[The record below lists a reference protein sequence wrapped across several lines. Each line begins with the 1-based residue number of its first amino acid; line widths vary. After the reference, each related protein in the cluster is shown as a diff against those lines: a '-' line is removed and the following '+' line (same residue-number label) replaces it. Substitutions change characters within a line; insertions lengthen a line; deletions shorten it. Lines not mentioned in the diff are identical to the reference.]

1 MSILSSF
8 VIRATGIPDKKYLR
22 DPVIKRCYKRLSR
35 RVPALMTGRL
45 LCILGSGYV
54 SMALEQ
60 PDMHCITQSAA
71 VVCYVRHFTD
81 AVPVYVF
88 RAKHRLQVLPG
99 SAYECSFQYST

>member
-35 RVPALMTGRL
+35 RVPALMTGWL

-60 PDMHCITQSAA
+60 PDSTVLLSLLLLYVMSGILLMQFQGDAA
-71 VVCYVRHFTD
+71 N
-81 AVPVYVF
+81 
-88 RAKHRLQVLPG
+88 LLI
-99 SAYECSFQYST
+99 

>member
-35 RVPALMTGRL
+35 RVPALMTGWL

-60 PDMHCITQSAA
+60 PDSTVLLSLLLL
-71 VVCYVRHFTD
+71 YVMSGI
-81 AVPVYVF
+81 
-88 RAKHRLQVLPG
+88 LLMQ
-99 SAYECSFQYST
+99 FQYMYSERSIGYKFYLEVLMNA